1 MKPFDHPQHVLRCV
15 ASKYGVRAGD
25 VTGPR
30 STNTLRTARWEIV
43 QQLREQG
50 RSFEEIGEVICRSG
64 STVRAIDFAR
74 ETAIPR
80 EERLRMHTLRI
91 RSHAEFVAGT
101 ETYDEVSTEGLET

>member
-1 MKPFDHPQHVLRCV
+1 VKPFDHPQHVRSG
-15 ASKYGVRAGD
+15 AW
-25 VTGPR
+25 PR
-30 STNTLRTARWEIV
+30 STGSAPETSRVPAARTRSEP
-43 QQLREQG
+43 RGG
-50 RSFEEIGEVICRSG
+50 RSSSNSAAWRQHQQTLAELKR
-64 STVRAIDFAR
+64 RDFAR